1 MKPTLFDLVAPPIIP
16 GGPLGDFVF
25 ENLGVFIAVAVAL
38 FLLSCVVIAVVA
50 VLFFKRKKKSSTG
63 NRDSAEKCKQDDTA
77 V

>member
-25 ENLGVFIAVAVAL
+25 SNLGVFIAVAVAL

-50 VLFFKRKKKSSTG
+50 VLFFKRKKKSSSV
-63 NRDSAEKCKQDDTA
+63 NRDSAENSKQEDKA

>member
-50 VLFFKRKKKSSTG
+50 VLFFKRKKSKSVNPDVSVNKENPT
-63 NRDSAEKCKQDDTA
+63 
-77 V
+77 